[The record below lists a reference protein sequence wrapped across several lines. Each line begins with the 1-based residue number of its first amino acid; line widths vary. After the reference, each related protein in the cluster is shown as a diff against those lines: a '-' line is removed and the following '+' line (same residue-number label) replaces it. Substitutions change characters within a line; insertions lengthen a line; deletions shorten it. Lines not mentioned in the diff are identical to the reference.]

1 MNTLKIWRLA
11 FAMLAAF
18 FLTSCSSDDDNED
31 KVEQVT
37 VYVSAETG
45 IYYDMWL
52 DPERE
57 NPIIGMLIQE
67 KGENRWR
74 TVSLYTITG
83 FTFKKGNEYEL
94 LVKKTT
100 LANPPQDDVN
110 VRYELISIVSQKKI
124 E

>member
-1 MNTLKIWRLA
+1 MKTMKIWRIA

-18 FLTSCSSDDDNED
+18 SLTSCSSDDDNED

-45 IYYDMWL
+45 VYYDMWL

-57 NPIIGMLIQE
+57 NPIIGMQIRE
-67 KGENRWR
+67 EGNSVWR
-74 TVSLYTITG
+74 TVSLYTIKG
-83 FTFKKGNEYEL
+83 FTYEKGNEYKL

-100 LANPPQDDVN
+100 LANPPQDASN
-110 VRYELISIVSQKKI
+110 IRYELISIVSQRKV